1 MADLAEG
8 AEDQTRRPEAD
19 VTQRAPL
26 PEPAVVNDPTKRVDE
41 AATRLAPM
49 ADPGATVRPE
59 SPAMPARPAPDDST
73 LPPGTVLGHTYVIED
88 FLARGGMGEVYRAR
102 HRELGSQH
110 AIKIIRSEVA
120 RDDNIVRLFTEEA
133 KKLRRVRDDAVVA
146 YEGLFLDENG
156 RRYLV
161 MEFVD
166 GPSLAQRL
174 RSGPLPI
181 GEVRSLRDR
190 IALGLGAAHAKG
202 IFHRDLS
209 PDNVILVDGKTE
221 RAKVIDFGIAKSTD
235 PGDVTVVGDSFAGK
249 YSWVAPEQLG
259 LFGGKVDARA
269 DIYSLGLLLAS
280 AAIGRPISPA
290 GSLAE
295 TVAARS
301 KLPDLSLVPAAL
313 KAELEPLLQPDP
325 ARRPLSMTALPRL
338 TGAQRRDRRVVI
350 GSIAAI
356 VLAVVGAGG
365 AVGWRLYTTR
375 PALDTPDLPAGPP
388 DRAASLKALGPVLSR
403 FDCAGLTV
411 AGTGADGITLGGFVS
426 RSDDIARVM
435 NAAAPLTRGFQL
447 VNRIEVTPPPFC
459 TVRQLTDGIG
469 NTAGTEV
476 ATDHADHRYRFG
488 DPLIVTIKPP
498 PRIRRGWLMLDF
510 IEADGSVWHL
520 NSVLESGQPIT
531 VGAASG
537 DLANILGEP
546 SGPKM
551 LLAVVSDK
559 QLPPVKLGEKDDG
572 ATYLPRL
579 REQLAAATASGAAVS
594 VASLPIEVAP
604 K

>member
-8 AEDQTRRPEAD
+8 AEDQTRRAEAD

-26 PEPAVVNDPTKRVDE
+26 PEPAAAEDPTRRAE
-41 AATRLAPM
+41 ELATRLAPM
-49 ADPGATVRPE
+49 AELADPAATVRPE
-59 SPAMPARPAPDDST
+59 PPAIPRRPEPDAST

-102 HRELGSQH
+102 HRELGSLH

-133 KKLRRVRDDAVVA
+133 KMLRRVRDDAVVA

-174 RSGPLPI
+174 RNGPLPI
-181 GEVRSLRDR
+181 DEVRSLRDR

-295 TVAARS
+295 TIGARS
-301 KLPDLSLVPAAL
+301 KLPDLSPVPAAL

-325 ARRPLSMTALPRL
+325 ARRPISMATLPRL

-356 VLAVVGAGG
+356 VLAVIGAGG
-365 AVGWRLYTTR
+365 VVGWRLYTR
-375 PALDTPDLPAGPP
+375 PVIDLPGLPPGPP

-403 FDCAGLTV
+403 FDCAG
-411 AGTGADGITLGGFVS
+411 
-426 RSDDIARVM
+426 
-435 NAAAPLTRGFQL
+435 
-447 VNRIEVTPPPFC
+447 
-459 TVRQLTDGIG
+459 
-469 NTAGTEV
+469 
-476 ATDHADHRYRFG
+476 
-488 DPLIVTIKPP
+488 
-498 PRIRRGWLMLDF
+498 
-510 IEADGSVWHL
+510 
-520 NSVLESGQPIT
+520 
-531 VGAASG
+531 
-537 DLANILGEP
+537 
-546 SGPKM
+546 
-551 LLAVVSDK
+551 
-559 QLPPVKLGEKDDG
+559 
-572 ATYLPRL
+572 
-579 REQLAAATASGAAVS
+579 
-594 VASLPIEVAP
+594 
-604 K
+604 